1 MVVSYR
7 ICEIS
12 VYHGFKHLHV
22 YTIVEF
28 CHGFWDAPI
37 WGNLGP
43 GPMAFGLLC
52 GVDFGRG
59 MSGEADGAV
68 PGMQQVLSC
77 FLKRF
82 EGPRS
87 PRNIS
92 ISGNEY
98 WVNCR
103 KSFLRRN
110 FMRWLSSNL
119 SSTARPSWSRRLL
132 VFGRFGWIRFG
143 RTAAFPSLFV
153 IFNSGYLRP
162 LVECAQMSMGQNSQ
176 NPDTLRCENQN
187 SWYMNIHPPNIWYN
201 HVCCIIGILQ

>member
-1 MVVSYR
+1 M
-7 ICEIS
+7 
-12 VYHGFKHLHV
+12 
-22 YTIVEF
+22 
-28 CHGFWDAPI
+28 
-37 WGNLGP
+37 
-43 GPMAFGLLC
+43 
-52 GVDFGRG
+52 DFG
-59 MSGEADGAV
+59 MPLFEETSG
-68 PGMQQVLSC
+68 QVQWRLASSVEWTSAAEC
-77 FLKRF
+77 QEKRTGLCQGCSKFYPVSWRDLKVL
-82 EGPRS
+82 GVLGT
-87 PRNIS
+87 RNIS

-176 NPDTLRCENQN
+176 NPDILRCKNQN

-201 HVCCIIGILQ
+201 HVYCIIGILQ